1 MTRTIG
7 IPPKSTPNFENGTR
21 KQEKTNQNL
30 ETRKYLEG
38 HGHLVNGSRMEIV
51 GVILW
56 LIGSTYL
63 LSPHDP
69 PRTA

>member
-7 IPPKSTPNFENGTR
+7 ISPKKYPNVENGAR
-21 KQEKTNQNL
+21 KQEKTYQNL

-38 HGHLVNGSRMEIV
+38 HGHLVNGSRMEII

-56 LIGSTYL
+56 LIGVNLLTKST
-63 LSPHDP
+63 
-69 PRTA
+69 